1 MVGFS
6 PAKNRWSPRRA
17 SRIST
22 FSFRSS
28 TACCGGST
36 FCKSRGIFKEKK
48 QMNMRLP
55 RKAVHTYKHSSDGGK
70 ESRSIIEK
78 NLVYAGTSYSI
89 FWVDAAFRGVLVG
102 QILENSTTF
111 KQDKPIVIQG
121 WHSMTWVQLYC
132 TAMVGCELENRQR
145 FRAFSIRRKNDI
157 PSNTRPFEF
166 HQQID

>member
-36 FCKSRGIFKEKK
+36 FCKSRGSCKGKR
-48 QMNMRLP
+48 QLSLRWS
-55 RKAVHTYKHSSDGGK
+55 RKAVHTYEHSSDCGK
-70 ESRSIIEK
+70 ERRSIIEK
-78 NLVYAGTSYSI
+78 NLVYAGTSHSI
-89 FWVDAAFRGVLVG
+89 FWVDAAIRGVLVG

-111 KQDKPIVIQG
+111 KQDKSIVVQG

-132 TAMVGCELENRQR
+132 TAMGVN
-145 FRAFSIRRKNDI
+145 
-157 PSNTRPFEF
+157 
-166 HQQID
+166 